1 MLLILVE
8 LELDPLAVGVTMA
21 VEPDQVL
28 GSQLHLA
35 VSVQPTWRLGE
46 PHGTKAND
54 AREQQLKTDWDHPRR
69 VASDVEPASGSTARN
84 QGADGPHDVV
94 KTGDDTTVGR
104 VGDFDDVD
112 GTGSGSDTDTEAEEE
127 AASHELVDTG
137 VDVGGELDDDAD
149 DDDPGANCHANSS
162 TPCVDEGT
170 DKGNGD
176 DGSDLVHGGDNT

>member
-8 LELDPLAVGVTMA
+8 LELDPFALGIAVA
-21 VEPDQVL
+21 VEPHQVF
-28 GSQLHLA
+28 GSLLRLA
-35 VSVQPTWRLGE
+35 VRVQPTGRLGE
-46 PHGTKAND
+46 PHGAKGND
-54 AREQQLKTDWDHPRR
+54 TREQQLKTDWDHPRR
-69 VASDVEPASGSTARN
+69 VASDVETTSGGTASN

-104 VGDFDDVD
+104 VGNFDNVY
-112 GTGSGSDTDTEAEEE
+112 GSGSSSDTDAEAEEE
-127 AASHELVDTG
+127 AAGHELVDTG
-137 VDVGGELDDDAD
+137 VDDGGELDDDAD
-149 DDDPGANCHANSS
+149 DDDPGANRHSNSS